1 MSVTLTATTS
11 PVLSPLA
18 AMDAAHSV
26 HPHTNLRRHLE
37 AGPSIICKGDG
48 IYVED
53 EAGQR
58 YLEGAAGL
66 WCASLGFGNA
76 RLGAVAAKVMT
87 EIGYYHNFRSAST
100 PAAAE
105 LSAKLATFAPAGVD
119 KVLLQCSGSEANDTA
134 LKLVWYYWSGQG
146 QPARRKIIS
155 RLGAYH
161 GTGAITSCLT
171 AKANFHT
178 GFGLPFDGFLYT
190 GMPYHYRH
198 AQPGEDEQ
206 AFSSRLAA
214 ELEAMILKEGPET
227 IAAFWAEPVMGSG
240 GAIVPPAGYF
250 DKIQAV
256 LRKHDILLVAD
267 EVICGFG
274 RTGEMWGSETY
285 GMAPDMICSAKSLS
299 AAMVPI
305 SAVLIGERV
314 FNGMMAQTDKLGSFA
329 HGYTYGGHPM
339 ACAVAH
345 EVLTIYEE
353 MDLVG
358 HVKSVEPLFLAGLA
372 GLADREYVGEAR
384 GVGLIGAVE
393 IVTDR
398 GTKAMADA
406 ALMARIEAAT
416 RANGLIV
423 RLVGN
428 RVALSPPQI
437 IDAIQ
442 VGEMFHRLGRALD
455 HVFGGGR

>member
-1 MSVTLTATTS
+1 MSTNTLTRLGA
-11 PVLSPLA
+11 L
-18 AMDAAHSV
+18 DAAHSV
-26 HPHTNLRRHLE
+26 HPHTNLRRHLDE
-37 AGPSIICKGDG
+37 GPSIITRGDG

-53 EAGQR
+53 EQGRR

-66 WCASLGFGNA
+66 WCAALGFGNA

-105 LSAKLATFAPAGVD
+105 LSAKLAAFAPKGMD

-134 LKLVWYYWSGQG
+134 LKLVWYHWAGQG
-146 QPARRKIIS
+146 QPQRRKIIS
-155 RLGAYH
+155 RWGAYH

-206 AFSSRLAA
+206 AFSTRLAA
-214 ELEAMILKEGPET
+214 ELEAMILEEGPET

-240 GAIVPPAGYF
+240 GAITPPAGYF
-250 DKIQAV
+250 DKIQSV
-256 LRKHDILLVAD
+256 LRRYGILLVAD
-267 EVICGFG
+267 EVICGFA
-274 RTGEMWGSETY
+274 RTGEMWGSQTY
-285 GMAPDMICSAKSLS
+285 GMQPDLICSAKSLS

-314 FNGMMAQTDKLGSFA
+314 FAGMVAQTDKLGSFA

-358 HVKSVEPLFLAGLA
+358 HVKQVEPLFLQGLA
-372 GLADREYVGEAR
+372 AMAERPYVGDAR

-398 GTKAMADA
+398 VARTMADS
-406 ALMARIEAAT
+406 ALMARIEGAT
-416 RANGLIV
+416 RARGLIV

-428 RVALSPPQI
+428 RIALSPPQI
-437 IDAIQ
+437 ITAPQ
-442 VGEMFHRLGRALD
+442 VQEMFERLGLALD
-455 HVFGGGR
+455 DVFGRGG

>member
-1 MSVTLTATTS
+1 MSTNTLTRLGA
-11 PVLSPLA
+11 L
-18 AMDAAHSV
+18 DAAHSV
-26 HPHTNLRRHLE
+26 HPHTNLRRHLDE
-37 AGPSIICKGDG
+37 GPSIITRGDG

-53 EAGQR
+53 EQGRR

-66 WCASLGFGNA
+66 WCAALGFGNA

-105 LSAKLATFAPAGVD
+105 LSAKLAAFAPKGMD

-134 LKLVWYYWSGQG
+134 LKLVWYHWAGQG
-146 QPARRKIIS
+146 QPQRRKIIS
-155 RLGAYH
+155 RWGAYH

-206 AFSSRLAA
+206 AFSTRLAA
-214 ELEAMILKEGPET
+214 ELEAMILEEGPET

-240 GAIVPPAGYF
+240 GAITPPAGYF
-250 DKIQAV
+250 DKIQSV
-256 LRKHDILLVAD
+256 LRRYGILLVAD
-267 EVICGFG
+267 EVICGFA
-274 RTGEMWGSETY
+274 RTGEMWGSQTY
-285 GMAPDMICSAKSLS
+285 GMQPDLICSAKSLS

-314 FNGMMAQTDKLGSFA
+314 FAGMVAQTDKLGSFA

-358 HVKSVEPLFLAGLA
+358 HVKQVEPLFLQGLA
-372 GLADREYVGEAR
+372 ALAERPYVGDAR

-398 GTKAMADA
+398 VARTMADS
-406 ALMARIEAAT
+406 ALMARIEGAT
-416 RANGLIV
+416 RARGLIV

-428 RVALSPPQI
+428 RIALSPPQI
-437 IDAIQ
+437 ITAPQ
-442 VGEMFHRLGRALD
+442 VQEMFERLGLALD
-455 HVFGGGR
+455 DVFGRGG

>member
-1 MSVTLTATTS
+1 MSTHTLTRLGA
-11 PVLSPLA
+11 L
-18 AMDAAHSV
+18 DAAHSV
-26 HPHTNLRRHLE
+26 HPHTNLRRHLDE
-37 AGPSIICKGDG
+37 GPSIITRGDG

-53 EAGQR
+53 EQGRR

-66 WCASLGFGNA
+66 WCAALGFGNA

-105 LSAKLATFAPAGVD
+105 LSAKLAAFAPKGMD

-134 LKLVWYYWSGQG
+134 LKLVWYHWAGQG
-146 QPARRKIIS
+146 QPQRRKIIS
-155 RLGAYH
+155 RWGAYH

-206 AFSSRLAA
+206 AFSTRLAA
-214 ELEAMILKEGPET
+214 ELEAMILEEGPET

-240 GAIVPPAGYF
+240 GAITPPAGYF
-250 DKIQAV
+250 DKIQSV
-256 LRKHDILLVAD
+256 LRRYGILLVAD
-267 EVICGFG
+267 EVICGFA
-274 RTGEMWGSETY
+274 RTGEMWGSQTY
-285 GMAPDMICSAKSLS
+285 GMQPDLICSAKSLS

-314 FNGMMAQTDKLGSFA
+314 FAGMVAQTDKLGSFA

-358 HVKSVEPLFLAGLA
+358 HVKHVEPLFLQGLA
-372 GLADREYVGEAR
+372 AMAERPYVGDAR

-398 GTKAMADA
+398 VARTMADS
-406 ALMARIEAAT
+406 ALMARIEGAT
-416 RANGLIV
+416 RARGLIV

-428 RVALSPPQI
+428 RIALSPPQI
-437 IDAIQ
+437 ITAPQ
-442 VGEMFHRLGRALD
+442 VQEMFERLGLALD
-455 HVFGGGR
+455 DVFGRGG